1 MMDSC
6 SRWNNRNMIG
16 RDKPII
22 YLYNGITW
30 SQDQH
35 YGNQSKDKKNS
46 EKEGKRKIKRKI
58 ATWIGCLITWS

>member
-1 MMDSC
+1 
-6 SRWNNRNMIG
+6 MIG

-58 ATWIGCLITWS
+58 ATWIGCHDTWS

>member
-1 MMDSC
+1 
-6 SRWNNRNMIG
+6 MIG

-46 EKEGKRKIKRKI
+46 EKGGKRKIKI
-58 ATWIGCLITWS
+58 ATWIGCHDTWS